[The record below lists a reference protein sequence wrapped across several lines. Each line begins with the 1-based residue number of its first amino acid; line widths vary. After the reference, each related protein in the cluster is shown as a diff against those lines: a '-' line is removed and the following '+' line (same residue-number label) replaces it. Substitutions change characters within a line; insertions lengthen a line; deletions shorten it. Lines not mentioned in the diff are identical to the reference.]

1 MNKLENTVTT
11 QELLINGLSREI
23 IKGINNYLEKQN
35 MKKSEIEISMEIQTD
50 SPYEMKVITTIKK
63 RKLEVMKNG
72 QRRLQQ
78 DNKDNG

>member
-1 MNKLENTVTT
+1 
-11 QELLINGLSREI
+11 
-23 IKGINNYLEKQN
+23 